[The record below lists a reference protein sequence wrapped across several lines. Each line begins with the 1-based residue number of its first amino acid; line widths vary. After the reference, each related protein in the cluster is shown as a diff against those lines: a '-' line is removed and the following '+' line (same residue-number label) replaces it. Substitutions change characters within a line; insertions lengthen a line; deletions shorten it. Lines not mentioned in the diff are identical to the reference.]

1 MGSEVGRHRST
12 QSILGWMEHCEG
24 RCRDQG
30 QVLEG
35 LTAGWRDLNC
45 LWVAGRAVERG
56 TLSAGVFRKI
66 PLVAVWTDR
75 GKLES
80 ERLLRGPWPRSS

>member
-1 MGSEVGRHRST
+1 MGSEVRRHRST
-12 QSILGWMEHCEG
+12 QSSLGWMEHREG

-35 LTAGWRDLNC
+35 LTAGWRDLNGR
-45 LWVAGRAVERG
+45 WVAVERG
-56 TLSAGVFRKI
+56 PLSAGVFRKI
-66 PLVAVWTDR
+66 PLVAVWTDW

-80 ERLLRGPWPRSS
+80 ERLLRGLWPRSS